1 MSDRIIVITC
11 REGIVLSLV
20 TCLALYVLAGSCGAA
35 ENGIFSG
42 GRDHWQDGPVD
53 YTVEPVLSGPWT
65 AYVKKD
71 GNIWLAS
78 LEHGARP
85 ALKPAGQLPRVLYP
99 ELVFKDGHGPTLG
112 WLERSAGQM
121 KACLSC
127 PIGNKTVRI
136 ISQSRSLRRL
146 YFTLGADETI
156 AAWITSGEGITLH
169 LLPPSWSDPVT
180 IDFTPKG
187 FNDWTAIAPLTIGR
201 TNYLFF
207 VGIRENRREIAVL
220 NGESQHILQ
229 VVPGVSFLRA
239 LDVAGQPAVLYKTF
253 RDRHFILEG
262 LLKKTGGQWTR
273 FTIPQTRALDVARID
288 AHAWPDN
295 GRILVVYSGAP
306 EGKMRGKGQRIYA
319 AASNDF
325 GKTWSVRRLDRA
337 PDNARS
343 WLPRLAVLG
352 DRVAAVWED
361 GRDIRSRVRL
371 AFSPNRGRTWSPGEV
386 AVSAVDSIAF
396 RPRIQAYNNK
406 FYIAWHQFRDDA
418 RRDADIHLARIS
430 WDEGMR
436 LASEPVKQIP
446 PEEKRRLLA
455 TRVNT
460 YWQAMLN
467 GDHQTTY
474 ALHDPFFRARMNFES
489 YVSRRGSMRYL
500 EYEIREMK
508 IRGNTAYVKV
518 RIRYE
523 VPRIRIL
530 GRDRSIPATETIIE
544 DTYLYLDD
552 TWFRKYIDPMSG
564 GSAVN

>member
-1 MSDRIIVITC
+1 MSNRIIVTC
-11 REGIVLSLV
+11 HKGIVLSLV
-20 TCLALYVLAGSCGAA
+20 TYLALYVLVGSCRAA
-35 ENGIFSG
+35 ENGRLP
-42 GRDHWQDGPVD
+42 GRGHLQDGPVD
-53 YTVEPVLSGPWT
+53 YTLEPILSGPWI

-71 GNIWLAS
+71 GNIWLAG
-78 LEHGARP
+78 LEQGARP
-85 ALKPAGQLPRVLYP
+85 ILKPAGQLPQVLYP
-99 ELVFKDGHGPTLG
+99 KLVFQDSHGPTLG

-127 PIGNKTVRI
+127 PMTDKTVRI

-146 YFTLGADETI
+146 YFTLGTDETI
-156 AAWITSGEGITLH
+156 AMWITSDEGITLH
-169 LLPPSWSDPVT
+169 LIPPPGSGPAT
-180 IDFTPKG
+180 IDLTPEG

-201 TNYLFF
+201 INYLFF
-207 VGIRENRREIAVL
+207 VGIREDIQEIAVL
-220 NGESQHILQ
+220 DGVSQHILQ
-229 VVPGVSFLRA
+229 VVPGVSFLYA

-253 RDRHFILEG
+253 RDQHFILEG
-262 LLKKTGGQWTR
+262 LLKKTGGQWTH

-306 EGKMRGKGQRIYA
+306 EGEMRGKGQRIYA
-319 AASNDF
+319 AVSNDF

-337 PDNARS
+337 PGNTRS

-371 AFSPNRGRTWSPGEV
+371 AFSSDRGQTWSPGEV
-386 AVSAVDSIAF
+386 AVSADDSIAF

-406 FYIAWHQFRDDA
+406 FYIAWYQFHDDA
-418 RRDADIHLARIS
+418 RRDADIYLTHIS

-436 LASEPVKQIP
+436 LASEPVKKIP
-446 PEEKRRLLA
+446 LEDKRRLLE
-455 TRVNT
+455 TRVKA
-460 YWQAMLN
+460 YWQAMLK

-489 YVSRRGSMRYL
+489 YVSRRGPMRYL
-500 EYEIREMK
+500 EYELREMK
-508 IRGNTAYVKV
+508 IQGNTAYVEV
-518 RIRYE
+518 WIRYE

-530 GRDRSIPATETIIE
+530 GQDRSIPATETVIE